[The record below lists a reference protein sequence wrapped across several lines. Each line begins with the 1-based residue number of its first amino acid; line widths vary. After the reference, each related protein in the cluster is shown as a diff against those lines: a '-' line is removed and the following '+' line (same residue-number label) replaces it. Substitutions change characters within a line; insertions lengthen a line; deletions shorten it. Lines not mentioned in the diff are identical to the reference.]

1 MIPDALAL
9 TTLSAGSYAV
19 WCALP
24 GDADA
29 AEIVARESSAAGG
42 AIWIAFVLAVLLLIW
57 KAMRLPARVR
67 HERDAREHAEWV
79 DAERIDAA
87 ERRAREAQS

>member
-1 MIPDALAL
+1 MIPDTLAL

-57 KAMRLPARVR
+57 KAMRMPARVS
-67 HERDAREHAEWV
+67 HERDREHAEWV
-79 DAERIDAA
+79 DAERIDAD

>member
-1 MIPDALAL
+1 MSHGAL
-9 TTLSAGSYAV
+9 TTLSAGFYAA
-19 WCALP
+19 WCVLP

-42 AIWIAFVLAVLLLIW
+42 AIWIAFVLAVLFLIW
-57 KAMRLPARVR
+57 KAMRPARVR
-67 HERDAREHAEWV
+67 RDRDDREQAECA
-79 DAERIDAA
+79 DGERIDAA

>member
-1 MIPDALAL
+1 MIRDTVAL
-9 TTLSAGSYAV
+9 TTLSTGFYAL
-19 WCALP
+19 WCVLP

-42 AIWIAFVLAVLLLIW
+42 AIWIAFVLAVLFLIW
-57 KAMRLPARVR
+57 KAMRPARVHR
-67 HERDAREHAEWV
+67 ECAREHAELA
-79 DAERIDAA
+79 DAERIDAT